1 MNKSVSVKE
10 MMAILKDQQ
19 AALMAMNNQLKRLEL
34 QMSEIGKNTDYSE
47 KIYELKM
54 MIKDYILFGGTKQLR
69 ETLHQQNLTVEGMT
83 ETIQSQHKQL
93 EQYIASRIEQGV
105 DRSIQGKQKPYI
117 VTGVILFIISVF
129 LLFVATAS
137 TK

>member
-1 MNKSVSVKE
+1 
-10 MMAILKDQQ
+10 
-19 AALMAMNNQLKRLEL
+19 
-34 QMSEIGKNTDYSE
+34 MSEIGKNTDYSE